1 MRAQFDHRVQATS
14 KLRVACTEKPTLD
27 KHVDTLEGWELD
39 QLVKL
44 REQQPEL
51 VESAVYRLIQDN
63 DEIRWSL
70 AVGAYREGQVNLG
83 KAAELL
89 GLTELELRARFI
101 ELGIPLRIGPA
112 DLAEARAEVE
122 AVRAWSKDR
131 S

>member
-1 MRAQFDHRVQATS
+1 
-14 KLRVACTEKPTLD
+14 LD

-70 AVGAYREGQVNLG
+70 AVGAYREGQFNLG

-101 ELGIPLRIGPA
+101 ELGIPLRVGPA